1 MTNNFED
8 IRIVGMDD
16 AASRKPDAE
25 KSLYNVVLNLS
36 ASAPSDWADYF
47 NQRWERE
54 FYSKRRRAR
63 VSGRRLIIHCA
74 AEELEEHHL
83 PRLKEVIA
91 ETNAA
96 YRQHVT
102 REEQRRAAEA
112 EREQAERDEL
122 RRIKDRLKFD

>member
-1 MTNNFED
+1 MHIATVN
-8 IRIVGMDD
+8 
-16 AASRKPDAE
+16 
-25 KSLYNVVLNLS
+25 
-36 ASAPSDWADYF
+36 AP
-47 NQRWERE
+47 E
-54 FYSKRRRAR
+54 
-63 VSGRRLIIHCA
+63 SGSQANMRCVHCA

-96 YRQHVT
+96 YRQYVT